1 MTSYD
6 QLQATVAAE
15 REETLVKGLV
25 MTNLEDLENI
35 PPAQWMVKGILAKG
49 SMNMLHSTPK
59 AGKTTLILSLLK
71 ATSDGGLFLGSQME
85 QGWSM
90 LLSEQTH
97 QSLAEQLRRAKI
109 DGRSQI
115 HVALRSDQSTAIDP
129 ELLAELLWNQYY
141 RLNPAPSLIVIDTLA
156 RFIPM
161 GDSNDYSGIIQKME
175 PLIAN
180 CGELGRR
187 HEVTTILTHHSRK
200 STEGSDAQAVL
211 GSTSIAAQ
219 PDTLLRL
226 SVNRSTGNRRLAI
239 ESRYAQLDDPESVEM
254 AIDQETGE
262 YKLAVPHADLDEL
275 ILEAVDDG
283 YTTRRAVAE
292 FLADKIE
299 NGDANKIVGRRLSA
313 LIKEG
318 KLVLTG
324 NGSATKY
331 GFPT

>member
-6 QLQATVAAE
+6 QLQADAADARQAALE
-15 REETLVKGLV
+15 KGLV
-25 MTNLEDLENI
+25 MTSLEDLENI

-49 SMNMLHSTPK
+49 SMTMLHSTPK

-71 ATSDGGLFLGSQME
+71 AISDGGTFLGTRME
-85 QGWSM
+85 RGWSM

-97 QSLAEQLRRAKI
+97 QSLADQVRRAGI
-109 DGRSQI
+109 NSQSQL
-115 HVALRSDQSTAIDP
+115 HVALRNDQSPAIDP
-129 ELLAELLWNQYY
+129 GLLAEILWYQYF
-141 RLNPAPSLIVIDTLA
+141 RLDPPPSLIVIDTLA

-161 GDSNDYSGIIQKME
+161 GDSNDYSGIIEKME
-175 PLIAN
+175 PLISN
-180 CGELGRR
+180 CGQLGR
-187 HEVTTILTHHSRK
+187 EFGVTTILTHHSRK

-226 SVNRSTGNRRLAI
+226 SVNRSTGNRKLSI

-262 YKLAVPHADLDEL
+262 YRLAIPHGDLDEL
-275 ILEAVDDG
+275 ILEAIDDG
-283 YTTRRAVAE
+283 YTARKPLAE

-299 NGDANKIVGRRLSA
+299 NGDANKIVGRRL
-313 LIKEG
+313 KRPG
-318 KLVLTG
+318 KRG
-324 NGSATKY
+324 
-331 GFPT
+331 